1 MERGEFNIIAEDF
14 DIEKCKLAARKGNPE
29 AQHSLAVC
37 YWWGYH
43 GLKKDAEKAFR
54 FASKA
59 AEQELPEALDFLGDC
74 YRDGKKVTM
83 ADKQKAFVY
92 YQKAAEQDY
101 TEAIYDLGKCYIE
114 GCGTE
119 KDENKGLGLL
129 EKAAD
134 RGFGMAFSYLAN
146 YYSGVDDKKAF
157 ELCQKGKE
165 LGDSKSKTMLAV
177 CYLAGIG
184 TSEDEK
190 KGLELLIEAAND
202 GDEEAINLLAN
213 KFKEIGEY
221 DEAFELYKKGQL
233 LENAESQTQ
242 LGLCYLKGIGTE
254 EDDQGVHGRRQPTAC
269 DPARSRHSQA
279 GVRPDQADL

>member
-1 MERGEFNIIAEDF
+1 MERGEFNIIGEDF

-83 ADKQKAFVY
+83 ADKQKAFAY
-92 YQKAAEQDY
+92 YKKAAEQDY

-119 KDENKGLGLL
+119 KDEKKGLGLL
-129 EKAAD
+129 EKAAG
-134 RGFGMAFSYLAN
+134 RGFGMAFSYLAD
-146 YYSGVDDKKAF
+146 YYFDV
-157 ELCQKGKE
+157 
-165 LGDSKSKTMLAV
+165 
-177 CYLAGIG
+177 
-184 TSEDEK
+184 DEK
-190 KGLELLIEAAND
+190 KHLNSA
-202 GDEEAINLLAN
+202 
-213 KFKEIGEY
+213 
-221 DEAFELYKKGQL
+221 KKGKN
-233 LENAESQTQ
+233 LEIVNLKLCWPFVIWLESGHQ
-242 LGLCYLKGIGTE
+242 KMRKR
-254 EDDQGVHGRRQPTAC
+254 D
-269 DPARSRHSQA
+269 
-279 GVRPDQADL
+279 